1 MKRKSLATISIS
13 LCLLLSACG
22 GGGNDSTQQ
31 EQATD
36 TQQGN
41 NNSEKLGGVFD
52 VKEDEEQKQDENFI
66 VVDLTMGNVNDY
78 IDFVEYNNRYVIISK
93 QFENG
98 LVFWD
103 YSGDFK
109 LSYKYNLEID
119 GEQKELDNSILD
131 LSFNT
136 DIESNSIPIIID
148 VKGSITFINSNNKD
162 IKFEYINNQR
172 YIEVNGTG
180 KGNEISN
187 KELFEMYPY

>member
-22 GGGNDSTQQ
+22 GGGNVSEQQ
-31 EQATD
+31 EQATA
-36 TQQGN
+36 TQQGD

-66 VVDLTMGNVNDY
+66 VVDLTMDNVNDY
-78 IDFVEYNNRYVIISK
+78 IDFVEYNNSYVIISK

-103 YSGDFK
+103 YSEDFK

-119 GEQKELDNSILD
+119 GEQKELDNSMLD
-131 LSFNT
+131 MSFNNS
-136 DIESNSIPIIID
+136 IESNSIPVITDI
-148 VKGSITFINSNNKD
+148 KGSITFVNSNNKN
-162 IKFEYINNQR
+162 IKCEYSNNQR